1 MPSTA
6 PRRGQRL
13 PPAVLGEL
21 INGVVHRVPLENL
34 LAGKRA
40 VVFGIAG
47 AYTPICSQRHVP
59 DFVEKADSLKAM
71 GFDVI
76 ICIGPNDPWT
86 MAAWGKEMDPQG
98 KLRFL
103 SDGNMEFAR
112 MTGLTEY
119 HNDYFLGERL
129 KRFVLTVED
138 AVVEH
143 VGIESTLLSL
153 SCTRPTDVM
162 LAA

>member
-1 MPSTA
+1 MSSNA

-13 PPAVLGEL
+13 PPVMLGEL
-21 INGVVHRVPLENL
+21 IDGVVHRVPLESL
-34 LAGKRA
+34 LAGRRA

-59 DFVEKADSLKAM
+59 DFVEKAEGLKAM
-71 GFDVI
+71 GFDTI

-86 MAAWGKEMDPQG
+86 MAAWGKEVDPQG

-112 MTGLTEY
+112 ATGLTET
-119 HNDYFLGERL
+119 HNDYFLGDRL
-129 KRFVLTVED
+129 KRFALTVTD

-143 VGIESTLLSL
+143 VGVEGTLLSL
-153 SCTRPTDVM
+153 SCSRPSDVM